1 MTERPAPAQPVTAIS
16 VVSLRDEARTARRE
30 RLRSLRRSK
39 SFIAGAALVGFWVL
53 CSFLAQLIA
62 PHDPL
67 ATDPRDALAPPSG
80 EHWFGTDLLGRDTFA
95 RVMAGG
101 REMLVV
107 APLAALLATVL
118 GTAVGL
124 VSGYFRGTVDEL
136 LGRII
141 EAFLALPVV
150 IFSALVLV
158 SMGSSRL
165 TIVLAVGIPLAA
177 IVARSVRAAV
187 LAEREL
193 EYIEAARVR
202 GENGAHIMF
211 REILPNT
218 FGVVVVEFTVRFAF
232 AIFAIANLGF
242 IGVGVR
248 PPTPDWGQ
256 QVLEHY
262 FLLGADLLGGWV
274 VLFPWRSCRS
284 WSASR

>member
-1 MTERPAPAQPVTAIS
+1 M
-16 VVSLRDEARTARRE
+16 
-30 RLRSLRRSK
+30 
-39 SFIAGAALVGFWVL
+39 L
-53 CSFLAQLIA
+53 CSFLGELIA
-62 PHDPL
+62 THDPL

-80 EHWFGTDLLGRDTFA
+80 EHWLGTDLLGRDTFA

-101 REMLVV
+101 REMLIV
-107 APLAALLATVL
+107 APLAALLATAL
-118 GTAVGL
+118 GTALGL
-124 VSGYFRGTVDEL
+124 VSGYFRGTGDEV
-136 LGRII
+136 LGRIV

-158 SMGSSRL
+158 AMGSSRL

-177 IVARSVRAAV
+177 IVARSVRAVV

-202 GENGAHIMF
+202 GENAAHIML

-218 FGVVVVEFTVRFAF
+218 LGVVVVEFTVRFAF

-248 PPTPDWGQ
+248 TPAPDWGSRSWSATSCS
-256 QVLEHY
+256 
-262 FLLGADLLGGWV
+262 GRICWAGGW
-274 VLFPWRSCRS
+274 FSSPCWRSCRS
-284 WSASR
+284 WSAYR